1 MKNKKSTKSQTTLTV
16 LFDNISYSPG
26 LKTEWGYCCV
36 IETGSDTV
44 LFDTGSNGKILLQNM
59 KQLQVDPHSIT
70 SVIIG
75 LFSSLEL
82 NTASGPSIIVAAL
95 VLFIL
100 SLISFNK
107 SSALQK

>member
-1 MKNKKSTKSQTTLTV
+1 MYKRQLLIPAATARSLSNNPIQM
-16 LFDNISYSPG
+16 
-26 LKTEWGYCCV
+26 V
-36 IETGSDTV
+36 ILS
-44 LFDTGSNGKILLQNM
+44 IL
-59 KQLQVDPHSIT
+59 VGIAA
-70 SVIIG
+70 VIIG
-75 LFSSLEL
+75 LFSSLEF

>member
-1 MKNKKSTKSQTTLTV
+1 MIGALLIT
-16 LFDNISYSPG
+16 G
-26 LKTEWGYCCV
+26 LLLIPAATARSLSNNPFQMV
-36 IETGSDTV
+36 ILS
-44 LFDTGSNGKILLQNM
+44 IL
-59 KQLQVDPHSIT
+59 VGIAA
-70 SVIIG
+70 VIIG